1 MIQKLIQQIGLQ
13 KINAKINEFDAEINR
28 LKEVSANR
36 PTRENIG
43 SYIENAVRDIRN
55 AIKNAKDNLAAAIE
69 LIKNKIKLYYTKD
82 ESDALFDRIQDLSIF
97 Y

>member
-36 PTRENIG
+36 STKENIG
-43 SYIENAVRDIRN
+43 SYIENAMRDIRN
-55 AIKNAKDNLAAAIE
+55 AIQTAKNNLAVAIE
-69 LIKNKIKLYYTKD
+69 LIKIKLNYIIRKMKAMLY
-82 ESDALFDRIQDLSIF
+82 SIVLMI
-97 Y
+97 

>member
-43 SYIENAVRDIRN
+43 IYIENAVRDIRN

-69 LIKNKIKLYYTKD
+69 LIKIKLSYIIQKTKAMLY
-82 ESDALFDRIQDLSIF
+82 STG
-97 Y
+97 YKT